1 MSTTKELEAKI
12 ALLEAQVEASKPGPK
27 TMSIKVSE
35 KTGVIVVSGLTGQHP
50 MSFYRSTW
58 TALLTPENAGK
69 VLNFIEANEP
79 LISKYMAAAGKVD
92 R

>member
-1 MSTTKELEAKI
+1 MATTKELEAKI
-12 ALLEAQVEASKPGPK
+12 AALEAQVEASKPGPK

-58 TALLTPENAGK
+58 TALLTPDNAGR
-69 VLNFIEANEP
+69 VLDFIEANEP
-79 LISKYMAAAGKVD
+79 IITKYMVAAGKTD

>member
-12 ALLEAQVEASKPGPK
+12 AALEAQVEASKPGPK
-27 TMSIKVSE
+27 TMTIKVSE
-35 KTGVIVVSGLTGQHP
+35 TTGVIVVGGLTGQHP

-58 TALLTPENAGK
+58 RALLVPENAGR
-69 VLNFIEANEP
+69 VLDFIEANEP
-79 LISKYMAAAGKVD
+79 LISKYMKAAGKVD

>member
-12 ALLEAQVEASKPGPK
+12 ALLEAQVEAAKPGPK

-50 MSFYRSTW
+50 MSFYRSPW
-58 TALLTPENAGK
+58 PALLTPENAGK
-69 VLNFIEANEP
+69 VLDFIDVNEA
-79 LISKYMAAAGKVD
+79 LISKTMAAAGKVD